1 MDVEVPSNYARV
13 TQAARGTAPT
23 SSGLVSGHSSKR
35 LSPRAGLLEKCSA
48 FLDRILGRVSIQESK
63 SVVPRIPLSECCA
76 KIDQWAADLEV
87 PDGEFRAP
95 AAVLIK
101 HALYSSDLELDL
113 TPYGVLALP
122 AEVAVA
128 LSGKRVLYGPILCGS
143 ASTPLTATLLRA
155 RFDAHIKAWVA
166 CSRAEICEQRAVAA
180 RRIGAFLDNPNTDVL
195 DLRRLSLLSLPPQLG
210 ALDELCRQTGHK
222 PLRQLVIYWNKLNV
236 LPDSIGML
244 RDLEVLD
251 ASYNEI
257 TTVSESIV
265 RLDKLRSVDL
275 TRNGLKSLPG
285 ALCALPAL
293 TRLCLTQNGIS
304 ALGDGIGQL
313 ATLQELD
320 ISDNPLADLS
330 PGFGLLCALH
340 TLNGSRTRIRSLPD
354 TFVNLVSLRV
364 LKLVD
369 TPLESLPEQFGK
381 LTALEQVD
389 LSESNLAVVPE
400 SIGGL
405 SKLRF
410 LALNLNPLICL
421 PSSIGELSESCLIYA
436 SPEHFVPEEKERL
449 ESNTGA
455 GPRVRFGKP
464 SDEQNGRT
472 ERGLQAAL
480 KMWLP
485 ALQAQS
491 DEGKW
496 RLFLDTPYWRDF
508 AELLTRL
515 KETAEARVP
524 ATRAQLATRVSNV
537 VDALAVSATLRVTVF
552 DIAREAL
559 GQCGDR
565 VGYGLQMIEFAV
577 LNAQAESGDLDT
589 VALVT
594 TGRQMCLQSELTRIV
609 IEKLQTLSDKET
621 VETYLGYQVRLRE
634 LGVDLPGGAPSM
646 NHWAT
651 SGLTNEDIEIAGA
664 RLKALSLDGNEQMKV
679 FLRDYGPLK
688 AYVERVFKAE
698 LSEVD
703 ALFRDEG
710 ERLAVRPDE
719 MSYAA
724 YDKLARG
731 YIERKE
737 RAWLDKRNELIDA
750 VVADAKASAAEAA
763 TTASTGGGLND

>member
-1 MDVEVPSNYARV
+1 MDVEVPSNYARP
-13 TQAARGTAPT
+13 TQGHRGAATI
-23 SSGLVSGHSSKR
+23 SSGLVSGDSSNR

-63 SVVPRIPLSECCA
+63 SVVPRLPLSECCA
-76 KIDQWAADLEV
+76 KIKQWAADPEA

-95 AAVLIK
+95 AAVLITQ
-101 HALYSSDLELDL
+101 ALYSSDIELDL

-128 LSGKRVLYGPILCGS
+128 LSGKRVLYGSILCSS
-143 ASTPLTATLLRA
+143 ASTSLRA
-155 RFDAHIKAWVA
+155 RFDAHIEAWFQ
-166 CSRAEICEQRAVAA
+166 CSPAEIREQREKAA
-180 RRIGAFLDNPNTDVL
+180 KRIGTFLDNPNADLL
-195 DLRRLSLLSLPPQLG
+195 DLRRLFLLSLPPQFG
-210 ALDELCRQTGHK
+210 ALGELCHQLPGHK
-222 PLRQLVIYWNKLNV
+222 PLRQLIIYSTNLSV

-244 RDLEVLD
+244 RDLEFLD
-251 ASYNEI
+251 ASHNEI

-265 RLDKLRSVDL
+265 RLANLRTVNL
-275 TRNGLKSLPG
+275 TKNGLKSLP
-285 ALCALPAL
+285 APLCALPAL
-293 TRLCLTQNGIS
+293 THLYLTKNYIS
-304 ALGDGIGQL
+304 ALGGIGQL
-313 ATLQELD
+313 ATLQELE
-320 ISDNPLADLS
+320 ISDNPLVDL
-330 PGFGLLCALH
+330 PLGLGSLRVLH
-340 TLNGSRTRIRSLPD
+340 TLNVSRTDIRSLPD

-364 LKLVD
+364 LTLVG
-369 TPLESLPEQFGK
+369 TRLESLPEQFGK
-381 LTALEQVD
+381 MTALERVD
-389 LSESNLAVVPE
+389 LSGSNLAVVPE

-405 SKLRF
+405 SRLRF
-410 LALNLNPLICL
+410 LALNLNPLNCL
-421 PSSIGELSESCLIYA
+421 PPSIDELSESCLIYV
-436 SPEHFVPEEKERL
+436 SSESLTPDERERL
-449 ESNTGA
+449 ENDTRA
-455 GPRVRFGKP
+455 GPRVRFGTP

-472 ERGLQAAL
+472 EHGLQAAL

-485 ALQAQS
+485 APQAQTN
-491 DEGKW
+491 EGKW
-496 RLFLDTPYWRDF
+496 RPFLHTPYWHDF

-524 ATRAQLATRVSNV
+524 ATRAQLETRVSNV
-537 VDALAVSATLRVTVF
+537 VDALAASATLRVTVF

-559 GQCGDR
+559 GQCGDS

-577 LNAQAESGDLDT
+577 LNAQAESGDLDAA
-589 VALVT
+589 ALVAM
-594 TGRQMCLQSELTRIV
+594 GRRMCLQSELTRIV

-634 LGVDLPGGAPSM
+634 LGVDLPGGAPGM

-664 RLKALSLDGNEQMKV
+664 RLKALSLDGNEQMKA

-688 AYVERVFKAE
+688 AYVERVSKAT
-698 LSEVD
+698 LREVD
-703 ALFRDEG
+703 ALFSDEG

-750 VVADAKASAAEAA
+750 VVADAKASAAETA
-763 TTASTGGGLND
+763 TTASGAAG